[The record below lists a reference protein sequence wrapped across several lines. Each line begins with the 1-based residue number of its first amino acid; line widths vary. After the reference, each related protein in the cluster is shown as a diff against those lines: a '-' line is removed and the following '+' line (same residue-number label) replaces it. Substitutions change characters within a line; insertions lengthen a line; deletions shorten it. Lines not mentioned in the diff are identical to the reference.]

1 MEVIILKM
9 ESRSQ
14 NRINPNDEN
23 LANTA
28 LEEKLAE
35 QEILRQSLEEK
46 KKQAEE
52 YYNQLLRLKAEFENY
67 RKRVEKEKEKMYL
80 YGKESILLKL
90 ISVLDTLEQAEKSL
104 KIVDEQANEK
114 KITGEII
121 SGLKLIILDF
131 HNFLKNEGLEVI
143 ESVGKIFDPHY
154 HEVIEQEENTEKE
167 EGIILAELQKG
178 YVFKDS
184 VIRPAKVKIAQ
195 TQITAEE
202 NEMQI
207 PADKKE
213 S

>member
-1 MEVIILKM
+1 MDK
-9 ESRSQ
+9 
-14 NRINPNDEN
+14 INNYKLPELVTD
-23 LANTA
+23 A

-35 QEILRQSLEEK
+35 QEILSQSLASLRSGLAEK
-46 KKQAEE
+46 KKEAEE

-104 KIVDEQANEK
+104 KIVNEQANEK

-178 YVFKDS
+178 YVFKNS
-184 VIRPAKVKIAQ
+184 VIRPAKVRIAK

-202 NEMQI
+202 NETRMS
-207 PADKKE
+207 ADEEE

>member
-1 MEVIILKM
+1 MGK
-9 ESRSQ
+9 
-14 NRINPNDEN
+14 INNSKLPELVTD
-23 LANTA
+23 A

-35 QEILRQSLEEK
+35 QEILSQSLASLRSGLAEK
-46 KKQAEE
+46 KKETEE

-104 KIVDEQANEK
+104 KIVNEQANEK

-184 VIRPAKVKIAQ
+184 VIRPAKVKIAK
-195 TQITAEE
+195 TQITAAE
-202 NEMQI
+202 NETQI
-207 PADKKE
+207 FADEEE